1 MNKKLEIWIRENR
14 RKLISTR
21 PKAERF
27 LLEKLPRKY
36 KKSAKIQHPV
46 VVNDHV
52 YFIDIY
58 LPSIQV
64 AIEVDGWSHADRQEK
79 DKIRDKELLGLN
91 IKTLRISNT
100 EVFVDDIRNLLIDAI
115 KDYPPIKKLTIYGVG
130 GTIDYLKENKDAN
143 KIPDKCIKALDKYL
157 DDVLKEDK
165 E

>member
-1 MNKKLEIWIRENR
+1 MNKNLEIWIRENR

-36 KKSAKIQHPV
+36 KKSAKIQHPI

-100 EVFVDDIRNLLIDAI
+100 EVFVDAV
-115 KDYPPIKKLTIYGVG
+115 KDYPPIKKLTKKEKRDRIEKQREK
-130 GTIDYLKENKDAN
+130 LKEIFQNIKNK
-143 KIPDKCIKALDKYL
+143 
-157 DDVLKEDK
+157 
-165 E
+165 

>member
-36 KKSAKIQHPV
+36 KKSAKIQHPI

-64 AIEVDGWSHADRQEK
+64 AIEVDGWSHAD
-79 DKIRDKELLGLN
+79 LLCVHQF
-91 IKTLRISNT
+91 KPTSH
-100 EVFVDDIRNLLIDAI
+100 
-115 KDYPPIKKLTIYGVG
+115 PILTHEEYCPEEEA
-130 GTIDYLKENKDAN
+130 YLKASPNDWWCRTG
-143 KIPDKCIKALDKYL
+143 DL
-157 DDVLKEDK
+157 LKK
-165 E
+165 EHRELYWR

>member
-52 YFIDIY
+52 YFVDIY

-64 AIEVDGWSHADRQEK
+64 AIEVDGWSHAARQEK

-115 KDYPPIKKLTIYGVG
+115 KDYPPIKKLTKKEKKDRIEKQREK
-130 GTIDYLKENKDAN
+130 LKEIFQKIKNK
-143 KIPDKCIKALDKYL
+143 
-157 DDVLKEDK
+157 
-165 E
+165 